1 MITKSKITFVL
12 FFVCFYS
19 IAYSGIAI
27 FDLIDSGD
35 IEQVKTHFIK
45 GKTDKEKKEGLTPV
59 MYCVKRENFEMFS
72 KLLSLGADYS
82 HINKNRDTV
91 RTLIINKKDWIDSN
105 MKERMLLELDNCIK
119 KKDKEDAE
127 RLLGGVDV
135 LKKDDKGRTVLMHT
149 VSHGNLDVAKMILEK
164 GADANAKD
172 NSGKSVV
179 DYVCIKKGDEETKAK
194 IIDLIKS
201 YQ

>member
-1 MITKSKITFVL
+1 M
-12 FFVCFYS
+12 
-19 IAYSGIAI
+19 I

-35 IEQVKTHFIK
+35 VGQIKTHFIK
-45 GKTDKEKKEGLTPV
+45 GKTDKEKKEGLTHV

-72 KLLSLGADYS
+72 ELLSLGADYS
-82 HINKNRDTV
+82 HINKNKNTV
-91 RTLIINKKDWIDSN
+91 RTLIINKKDWVDSK
-105 MKERMLLELDNCIK
+105 MKERMLLELDTYIK
-119 KKDKEDAE
+119 RKDKDDAE

-149 VSHGNLDVAKMILEK
+149 VSHGNFDVAKMILEK

-172 NSGKSVV
+172 NFEKSVI
-179 DYVCIKKGDEETKAK
+179 DYVCMKKGDEKTKAK
-194 IIDLIKS
+194 IIDLIKG